1 MGYSDI
7 RADNWSLG
15 VVLYFLMSG
24 RLPFRGENTKATLQS
39 IFHGVFSFDD
49 PAFHFSSFEVKD
61 LISKLLTRNS
71 NDRFTAYQAYH
82 HPWVQR
88 QLDEEDRDIRIGK
101 DVLGRLRDYQCFGA

>member
-24 RLPFRGENTKATLQS
+24 RLPFKAESLKATLQC
-39 IFHGVFSFDD
+39 IFHGVYSFDD
-49 PAFHFSSFEVKD
+49 PAFHHSSFEAKD
-61 LISKLLTRNS
+61 LITKLLTRNT
-71 NDRFTAYQAYH
+71 NDRYTAFQAYH

-88 QLDEEDRDIRIGK
+88 QLDQEDRDITIGK
-101 DVLGRLRDYQCFGA
+101 EVLVRLRDYQFSGS